1 MMMDIIALIGILIM
15 LIILPLGIVIYY
27 RRKLTNISIQLNDVI
42 ENIDIEPHETP
53 TMNEMERLTY
63 SKELLLFID
72 ELVVNELMSIKR
84 KELFLDK
91 ERKDIDFD
99 NVIKTVA
106 TSVFE
111 GIKPEI
117 FNSPENMLT
126 STYISKY
133 IAKRTTLSYLKYLED
148 RVAHTL

>member
-1 MMMDIIALIGILIM
+1 MMDIIALIGILIM

-42 ENIDIEPHETP
+42 ENINIEPQETP
-53 TMNEMERLTY
+53 TMSEMERLRY
-63 SKELLLFID
+63 NKELLLFID
-72 ELVVNELMSIKR
+72 ELVVNELMSTKR

-111 GIKPEI
+111 GVKPEI
-117 FNSPENMLT
+117 FKSPENMLT
-126 STYISKY
+126 SEYILKY

-148 RVAHTL
+148 RVAHTI

>member
-1 MMMDIIALIGILIM
+1 MMDIIALIGILIM

>member
-1 MMMDIIALIGILIM
+1 MMDIIALIGILIM

-42 ENIDIEPHETP
+42 ENINIEPHETP

-72 ELVVNELMSIKR
+72 ELVVNELMSTKR

-148 RVAHTL
+148 RVAHTI

>member
-42 ENIDIEPHETP
+42 ENINIEPQETP
-53 TMNEMERLTY
+53 TMSEMERLTY
-63 SKELLLFID
+63 NKELLLFID
-72 ELVVNELMSIKR
+72 ELVVNELMGTKR

-99 NVIKTVA
+99 NVIETVA
-106 TSVFE
+106 TSVFD

-126 STYISKY
+126 TEYILKY

-148 RVAHTL
+148 RVAHTI

>member
-1 MMMDIIALIGILIM
+1 MMDIIALIGILIM

-42 ENIDIEPHETP
+42 ENINIEPQETP
-53 TMNEMERLTY
+53 TMSEMERLTY
-63 SKELLLFID
+63 NKELLLFID
-72 ELVVNELMSIKR
+72 ELVVNELMGTKR

-99 NVIKTVA
+99 NVIETVA
-106 TSVFE
+106 TSVFD

-126 STYISKY
+126 TEYILKY

-148 RVAHTL
+148 RVAHTI

>member
-42 ENIDIEPHETP
+42 ENINIEPQETP
-53 TMNEMERLTY
+53 TMSEMERLTY
-63 SKELLLFID
+63 NKELLLFID
-72 ELVVNELMSIKR
+72 ELVVNELMSTKR

-111 GIKPEI
+111 GVKPEI
-117 FNSPENMLT
+117 FKSPENMLT
-126 STYISKY
+126 SEYILKY

-148 RVAHTL
+148 RVAHTI